1 MPTNEEL
8 RDAYKRGY
16 MRGRRVSELPQEYI
30 DELDAWWERD
40 KDGVM
45 AFFEGRS
52 EGDEIAVTEYAGWLV
67 AMTVTHRLEQC
78 SSDPEEG

>member
-40 KDGVM
+40 KDDAM
-45 AFFEGRS
+45 AFLEGRS
-52 EGDEIAVTEYAGWLV
+52 EGD
-67 AMTVTHRLEQC
+67 
-78 SSDPEEG
+78 